1 MSLPAVKQMCV
12 VHEAMD
18 GCKKSKDSL
27 KDCFENVNIILYA
40 LEAHIVNNVDPDRVW
55 EKTTF
60 A

>member
-1 MSLPAVKQMCV
+1 MCV

-27 KDCFENVNIILYA
+27 KDCFENVNIILYD